1 MKKHPIAASVG
12 LIASGAIALFA
23 APAQAFSFQ
32 TNYTAALSGNNAAKG
47 DILLNSVTL
56 GNGKVISDFS
66 LVASA
71 NILSNDIYT
80 GVNSGAASAD
90 KGDLA
95 TTGLSQEALTDAGA
109 KAVMNNLNLNNII
122 DTEDQGNFILDLNF
136 AKAVDNIF
144 LWERGMNSRLDV
156 QALDASGNVIGNKLA
171 LSNSKNWDYAGYK
184 IDTLEI
190 GSAQKVGSIGVSLA
204 DLGLTSGYVSGLR
217 VSSKTSYNGPDFK
230 VMGSVVDVPEPSSLL
245 GLGAVVAGVL
255 ATRRRQQPQLA

>member
-1 MKKHPIAASVG
+1 
-12 LIASGAIALFA
+12 
-23 APAQAFSFQ
+23 
-32 TNYTAALSGNNAAKG
+32 
-47 DILLNSVTL
+47 
-56 GNGKVISDFS
+56 
-66 LVASA
+66 
-71 NILSNDIYT
+71 
-80 GVNSGAASAD
+80 
-90 KGDLA
+90 
-95 TTGLSQEALTDAGA
+95 
-109 KAVMNNLNLNNII
+109 VMNNLNLNNII
-122 DTEDQGNFILDLNF
+122 DTEDSGNFILDLNF

-217 VSSKTSYNGPDFK
+217 VSSKSTYNGPDFK
-230 VMGSVVDVPEPSSLL
+230 VMGSVADVPEPSSLL

-255 ATRRRQQPQLA
+255 ATRRRQQSQLA